1 MRGRVLSRKIL
12 KRSNVMEQKELLER
26 LNKFTRREL
35 TEDEVYIFTVTLCD
49 NEIDRDNEC
58 FSRKSLEEMAEKFIG
73 VTGIFD
79 HDPKGENQT
88 ARLFCTEV
96 VEEDRNN
103 SFGEKYAYLK
113 GYAYMVRTSSN
124 ADLIREIDGG
134 IKKEVSVSCS
144 AEKQVCS
151 ICGEDRRVRAC
162 RHVKGR
168 KYDGKKCFVT
178 LDGISDAYEWSFVA
192 VPAQVCAGVTKK
204 SMGDTAEEEIPEQE
218 VQSEDVQEKR
228 AELEGKIRRA
238 LMLKDG
244 EHKAAELFDRVKD
257 MLELSELEELGKN
270 LAVGKMPKNFAADN
284 SAYMMRGL

>member
-1 MRGRVLSRKIL
+1 
-12 KRSNVMEQKELLER
+12 MEQKELLER

-35 TEDEVYIFTVTLCD
+35 TEDEVYIFTATLCD
-49 NEIDRDNEC
+49 NEIDRDNER

-79 HDPKGENQT
+79 HDPKGGNQT
-88 ARLFCTEV
+88 ARLFCTEI

-103 SFGEKYAYLK
+103 SAGEKYAYLK

-134 IKKEVSVSCS
+134 IKKEISVSCS
-144 AEKQVCS
+144 AERQVCS
-151 ICGEDRRVRAC
+151 ICGADRRVKSC

-204 SMGDTAEEEIPEQE
+204 SMEDTAEEESTEQE
-218 VQSEDVQEKR
+218 VQEDER
-228 AELEGKIRRA
+228 ERRDELESRIRRT

-244 EHKAAELFDRVKD
+244 EHKSAELFDRVKD

-270 LAVGKMPKNFAADN
+270 LAVGKNPKKSADN
-284 SAYMMRGL
+284 SAYMMRRL

>member
-1 MRGRVLSRKIL
+1 
-12 KRSNVMEQKELLER
+12 MEQKDLLEK

-49 NEIDRDNEC
+49 NEVDRDNER
-58 FSRKSLEEMAEKFIG
+58 FSGKSLNEMSEKFIG

-88 ARLFCTEV
+88 ARLFHTEV
-96 VEEDRNN
+96 VET
-103 SFGEKYAYLK
+103 GEKNSAGENYAYLK
-113 GYAYMVRTSSN
+113 GYAYMVRTASN

-151 ICGEDRRVRAC
+151 ICGADRREKAC

-168 KYDGKKCFVT
+168 RYDGQKCVVT
-178 LDGISDAYEWSFVA
+178 LDGISDVYEWSFVA

-204 SMGDTAEEEIPEQE
+204 SYEEDTPENAA
-218 VQSEDVQEKR
+218 DIDDTEKR
-228 AELEGKIRRA
+228 AELEGKIRKA
-238 LMLKDG
+238 LMLKNADG
-244 EHKAAELFDRVKD
+244 NAAEIFNAVKD
-257 MLELSELEELGKN
+257 KLDISELEELGKT
-270 LAVGKMPKNFAADN
+270 LCIGRLPKDYCTDDN
-284 SAYMMRGL
+284 SAYMM

>member
-1 MRGRVLSRKIL
+1 
-12 KRSNVMEQKELLER
+12 MEQKELLER

-35 TEDEVYIFTVTLCD
+35 AEDEVYIFTVTLCD

-58 FSRKSLEEMAEKFIG
+58 FSRKALEEMAEKFIG

-79 HDPKGENQT
+79 HDPKGGNQT

-96 VEEDRNN
+96 VEEDRDN
-103 SFGEKYAYLK
+103 SIGERYAYLK

-124 ADLIREIDGG
+124 ADLISEIDGG

-144 AEKQVCS
+144 AERQVCS
-151 ICGEDRRVRAC
+151 VCGADRRVKAC

-204 SMGDTAEEEIPEQE
+204 SMEDTDGEGKFSEQDE
-218 VQSEDVQEKR
+218 RER
-228 AELEGKIRRA
+228 RTELEGRIRRT

-244 EHKAAELFDRVKD
+244 SCKAAELFENVKG
-257 MLELSELEELGKN
+257 MLELSELEELGKT
-270 LAVGKMPKNFAADN
+270 LAVGKLPKDHADN
-284 SAYMMRGL
+284 SAYMTRGL